1 MAPWLPNLSIFARNS
16 PDDGKQTLTKTKE
29 VIRLLIDLTV
39 TRNDMYNIVQAK
51 VWKTLGK
58 VDDLINLVLDAFVHF
73 SVEHGVGSAQTEA
86 MADTFVTLS
95 NVAVRGKVIARLRKV
110 LQRTSLKPSR
120 VLTEHPAWTEIAVL
134 IRFILMLSF
143 NIQGPVKPYIPEI
156 FHIVS
161 MLAATGPTL
170 IRTSVHGLVVNVI
183 QTACTTMPL
192 PEGSLKKMQF
202 LLTDISDDKHRQL
215 FGLTKSHAN
224 AFTITPETM
233 TDIIEPMPLASLE
246 AVVHTLLE
254 ALTFGAPSMDVANMW
269 RARWMSLVTSSAFQF
284 NPAIQPR
291 AFVVLGCLAQ
301 EEVDDDLLYQIL
313 VALRGALAIFNESDS
328 SLITSIMMCL
338 KNIVESL
345 PADSR
350 YLQQLFWL
358 AMALVQINHPATF
371 ATAVDLLQ
379 AALRALDANGFF
391 NDEPVIDVLMAAREP
406 LVGVARLLDEASGVN
421 FETHFSFAVAGI
433 LMKGMKHQNPK
444 NTVFQGLTTFLDI
457 ECKHTMEQNI
467 VESKTLGYLAGLLPI
482 AAKNLALKELLRLAG
497 INDVEI
503 ENAEIGTTYFR
514 IFDKLDIPNNTTAL
528 LLVSLL
534 VTMLNSADN
543 ETERLFLYGILA
555 EAAVAIP
562 EVFAL
567 IYDNLLPRMN
577 QIVVSSQT
585 HPIIDSVK
593 SILYTACSEPVFNQA
608 KTQNRNQKAYLE
620 ELGFSALGDPMFG
633 AGKTN
638 VAKNAKLA
646 SELVELIIA

>member
-1 MAPWLPNLSIFARNS
+1 
-16 PDDGKQTLTKTKE
+16 
-29 VIRLLIDLTV
+29 
-39 TRNDMYNIVQAK
+39 MYNIVQAK
-51 VWKTLGK
+51 IWKTLGK

-120 VLTEHPAWTEIAVL
+120 ILTEHPAWTEIAVL

-143 NIQGPVKPYIPEI
+143 NIQGPVKPYIPEM

-170 IRTSVHGLVVNVI
+170 IRTSVHGLTVNVI

-202 LLTDISDDKHRQL
+202 LLTDISDSKHRLL
-215 FGLTKSHAN
+215 FGLTKPHAN
-224 AFTITPETM
+224 AFTITQETM
-233 TDIIEPMPLASLE
+233 TDTAEPMPLASLE

-254 ALTFGAPSMDVANMW
+254 ALTFGAPSMGKLTVNHQPVFFCIHINHHSYAVLSIDVANMW

-328 SLITSIMMCL
+328 NLITSIMMCL

-391 NDEPVIDVLMAAREP
+391 NDEPVVDVLMAAREP

-433 LMKGMKHQNPK
+433 LMKGMKHSNPK

-497 INDVEI
+497 INDLEI
-503 ENAEIGTTYFR
+503 ENSEIGTTYFR

-567 IYDNLLPRMN
+567 M
-577 QIVVSSQT
+577 
-585 HPIIDSVK
+585 
-593 SILYTACSEPVFNQA
+593 
-608 KTQNRNQKAYLE
+608 
-620 ELGFSALGDPMFG
+620 
-633 AGKTN
+633 
-638 VAKNAKLA
+638 
-646 SELVELIIA
+646 

>member
-1 MAPWLPNLSIFARNS
+1 M
-16 PDDGKQTLTKTKE
+16 
-29 VIRLLIDLTV
+29 
-39 TRNDMYNIVQAK
+39 
-51 VWKTLGK
+51 
-58 VDDLINLVLDAFVHF
+58 
-73 SVEHGVGSAQTEA
+73 
-86 MADTFVTLS
+86 
-95 NVAVRGKVIARLRKV
+95 
-110 LQRTSLKPSR
+110 
-120 VLTEHPAWTEIAVL
+120 
-134 IRFILMLSF
+134 
-143 NIQGPVKPYIPEI
+143 

-170 IRTSVHGLVVNVI
+170 IRTSVHGLTVNVI

-202 LLTDISDDKHRQL
+202 LLTDISDSKHRLL
-215 FGLTKSHAN
+215 FGLTKPHAN
-224 AFTITPETM
+224 AFTITQETM
-233 TDIIEPMPLASLE
+233 TDTAEPMPLASLE

-254 ALTFGAPSMDVANMW
+254 ALTFGAPSMGKLTINHQQVFFCIHINHHSYAVLSIDVANMW

-328 SLITSIMMCL
+328 NLITSIMMCL

-391 NDEPVIDVLMAAREP
+391 NDEPVVDVLMAAREP

-433 LMKGMKHQNPK
+433 LMKGMKHSNPK

-503 ENAEIGTTYFR
+503 ENSEIGTTYFR

-567 IYDNLLPRMN
+567 M
-577 QIVVSSQT
+577 
-585 HPIIDSVK
+585 
-593 SILYTACSEPVFNQA
+593 
-608 KTQNRNQKAYLE
+608 
-620 ELGFSALGDPMFG
+620 
-633 AGKTN
+633 
-638 VAKNAKLA
+638 
-646 SELVELIIA
+646 